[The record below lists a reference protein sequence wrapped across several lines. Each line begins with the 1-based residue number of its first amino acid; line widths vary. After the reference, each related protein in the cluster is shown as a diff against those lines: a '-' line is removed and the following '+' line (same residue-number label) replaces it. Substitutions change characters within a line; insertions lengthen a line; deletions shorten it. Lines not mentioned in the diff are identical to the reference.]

1 MRQIDIHE
9 NVVEPLISGMN
20 LAEVKIYSDREGV
33 REAVLLKYVDPHYGT
48 GRDERH
54 CEIPRQ

>member
-20 LAEVKIYSDREGV
+20 LAEVKIYSDKDGV
-33 REAVLLKYVDPHYGT
+33 REAVLLKYVDPHYGA
-48 GRDERH
+48 GRDEGC
-54 CEIPRQ
+54 CEISGE

>member
-9 NVVEPLISGMN
+9 NVIGPLVSGMN
-20 LAEVKIYSDREGV
+20 LAEIKIYSDRDGV
-33 REAVLLKYVDPHYGT
+33 REAVLLKYVDPHYGE
-48 GRDERH
+48 GKDECN